1 MNFLGIGP
9 FELLLILVIAT
20 IVLGPER
27 MAQAGRTLG
36 RLYGQYRLRWQK
48 DVDEMTREL
57 RRELEMLQ
65 QEVEEIRQSAES
77 EITAAQTALE
87 GALNTEIDLDPIA
100 KKVDAVTSGS
110 ASGSQPNQEEI
121 VSSPREQGDAAEKED
136 STTAQTSAPED
147 QASISNEQ
155 DPPAEDSSPAHATE
169 KSSAEGDPVADIDS
183 SLNSQ
188 ESLSEA
194 QETAHVLEPLSE
206 TSDRQSTHS
215 ETGEV
220 EGDYS

>member
-36 RLYGQYRLRWQK
+36 RLYGQYRIRWQK
-48 DVDEMTREL
+48 DVDEMTREF

-87 GALNTEIDLDPIA
+87 GALSTKIDLDPLAVDVAGA
-100 KKVDAVTSGS
+100 KSGATPDAQADRNTISSPEETGS
-110 ASGSQPNQEEI
+110 ASDAEAAAIESTSEVQAPALTESEPPPEQALSSQAAEET
-121 VSSPREQGDAAEKED
+121 SAEQGSVAV
-136 STTAQTSAPED
+136 
-147 QASISNEQ
+147 I
-155 DPPAEDSSPAHATE
+155 DPATDPQESPAEAHETD
-169 KSSAEGDPVADIDS
+169 DP
-183 SLNSQ
+183 L
-188 ESLSEA
+188 ESLSKTPGVQA
-194 QETAHVLEPLSE
+194 
-206 TSDRQSTHS
+206 THS
-215 ETGEV
+215 ERGEA
-220 EGDYS
+220 EGEYS